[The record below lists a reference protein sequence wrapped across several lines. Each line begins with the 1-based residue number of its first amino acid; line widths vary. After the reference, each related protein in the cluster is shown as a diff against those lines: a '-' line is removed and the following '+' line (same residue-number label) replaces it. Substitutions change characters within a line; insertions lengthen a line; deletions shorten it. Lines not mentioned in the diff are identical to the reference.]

1 MNAPVALETAPAAVR
16 LHGVG
21 VRAGRQWLLRG
32 LHLDIGAGELVA
44 VTGPARGA
52 RTLALLAAAG
62 RLRLTEGR
70 LSIHGGARIGL
81 GVVRGVNDLDHALTV
96 ADTVRERQA
105 LVPVAADP
113 AEVLSVLGLDLAPR
127 RRLSDLPP
135 VELLLLGAG
144 LALLDR
150 PDLLVVDDVDEV
162 GGRDDVDRAWSVLRD
177 VADRGTAVLAGAHDT
192 HLLADRERSVAGAS
206 ALGDLT

>member
-1 MNAPVALETAPAAVR
+1 MTAPASLEASPTPLR
-16 LHGVG
+16 LHGAG
-21 VRAGRQWLLRG
+21 VRAGRHWLLRG
-32 LHLDIGAGELVA
+32 LDLDIGAGELVA

-70 LSIHGGARIGL
+70 LSMPRNARIGL

-96 ADTVRERQA
+96 ADTLRERRA
-105 LVPVAADP
+105 LVRVTAHPGD
-113 AEVLSVLGLDLAPR
+113 VLSVLGLDLAPA
-127 RRLSDLPP
+127 RRLSDLAP

-144 LALLDR
+144 LALLDL

-162 GGRDDVDRAWSVLRD
+162 GARDDVDRAWSTLRG
-177 VADRGTAVLAGAHDT
+177 VADRGTAVLVGAHDT
-192 HLLADRERSVAGAS
+192 HVLADRARSVAGAF
-206 ALGDLT
+206 ALGDVT